1 MVLREINQISD
12 RKFIIEN
19 LIDNV
24 SFENG
29 TSLSFTDASKIEKN
43 NLNIVTVDKDKLIF
57 PVLLRCFN
65 YGDHFFPY
73 GMNGSKKVG
82 KFLKDNNIGAV
93 SYTHLTLPTRYRV

>member
-12 RKFIIEN
+12 RKFIIEK
-19 LIDNV
+19 LINNI

-57 PVLLRCFN
+57 PVVLRCFN
-65 YGDHFFPY
+65 HGDHFFLWDEWV
-73 GMNGSKKVG
+73 KK
-82 KFLKDNNIGAV
+82 
-93 SYTHLTLPTRYRV
+93 SW

>member
-12 RKFIIEN
+12 RKFIIEK
-19 LIDNV
+19 LINNI

-57 PVLLRCFN
+57 PVVLRCFN
-65 YGDHFFPY
+65 HGDHFFPM
-73 GMNGSKKVG
+73 G
-82 KFLKDNNIGAV
+82 
-93 SYTHLTLPTRYRV
+93 